1 MAESLKAVIRAEV
14 DPSGVVSGVNKAT
27 AELQRLNQTASR
39 GAMAAGV
46 TATLNGIQVAY
57 QVVASIVGKLNERAK
72 SLTDITTKYDVQ
84 AANAKTRFEVEQIK
98 ANKRI
103 AAALSPS
110 VQESFRLQSAAAA
123 NEAARIESQ
132 KRLIGPGIVGQTRAA
147 LAGQNLTN
155 IASDLGG
162 AGVGT
167 VANAPSDIQNRIG
180 PNAGLAWDKMRRW
193 AVNVGDE
200 ITKRLRSAD

>member
-1 MAESLKAVIRAEV
+1 MAEQLKAVIKAEV

-46 TATLNGIQVAY
+46 TAALNTVQMTY

-72 SLTDITTKYDVQ
+72 TLTDTTTKYDLA

-103 AAALSPS
+103 AAALSPA
-110 VQESFRLQSAAAA
+110 VQESYRVQTEAARA
-123 NEAARIESQ
+123 EAARIETM
-132 KRLIGPGIVGQTRAA
+132 RAPIGQGLVGQTKAA
-147 LAGQNLTN
+147 VAAQAMTN
-155 IASDLGG
+155 AVMDVGTSGFGG
-162 AGVGT
+162 AVQA
-167 VANAPSDIQNRIG
+167 VSSPSGQYASTFMPSSPLFGIRMALLFKDIATGMRS
-180 PNAGLAWDKMRRW
+180 PN
-193 AVNVGDE
+193 
-200 ITKRLRSAD
+200 

>member
-46 TATLNGIQVAY
+46 TATLNSIQVAY
-57 QVVASIVGKLNERAK
+57 QVVSSIVGKLNERAK

>member
-1 MAESLKAVIRAEV
+1 LKAVIRAEV

>member
-46 TATLNGIQVAY
+46 TATLNSIQVAY

>member
-1 MAESLKAVIRAEV
+1 VAESLKAVIRAEV